1 MYKYMYLVHQSYIA
15 TSHLYM
21 YFSILY
27 RYLSPFLLFSP
38 TVSPSPL
45 FPRIPTPILGAL
57 FPWRPPLLLGR
68 SPGGNFLLHLVFVL
82 AKQGVLGRWKVHHV
96 QGRDRCWGQYP
107 GVLQGWGYTGVE
119 VLRYW
124 HSISRT

>member
-1 MYKYMYLVHQSYIA
+1 MYLVHQSYIA

-38 TVSPSPL
+38 TVSPSSL
-45 FPRIPTPILGAL
+45 FPRIPIPILGAL
-57 FPWRPPLLLGR
+57 FSWRPPLLLGR

-82 AKQGVLGRWKVHHV
+82 AKQCILGRWKVHHV